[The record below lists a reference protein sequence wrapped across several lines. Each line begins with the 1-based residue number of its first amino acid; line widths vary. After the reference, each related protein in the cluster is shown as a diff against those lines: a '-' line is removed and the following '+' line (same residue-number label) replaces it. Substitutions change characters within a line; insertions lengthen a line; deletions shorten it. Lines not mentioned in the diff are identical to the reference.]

1 MALWSDWKKLVE
13 EASKMAYADEYQDF
27 DEILDVMEYADPAED
42 DALYKAIEAAHN
54 LDNAALAAEIEK
66 LNNMMEAVK
75 EAVKNAIQ
83 PNQDVTNKLLVN
95 PTFNMLDGDTE
106 KPQYGW
112 TGWGNTTNGMPTTGG
127 LHLSDV
133 QNRDY
138 YNLTAEAWSAK
149 EFDLYQEVE
158 NAPVGVYEIEV
169 QGFFRY
175 GRDDAGKEAYQAQEV
190 DYVKKGGAPVYVY
203 LNDVKTPF
211 MNIYDEPSQ
220 GQEFYATMAQVDETT
235 GEYKKGENGV
245 YQWRGIPY
253 SVQNYPANAEVPDE
267 YYPNGMTSAALAFS
281 AGLYKQTAKSLIA
294 KKGDK
299 MRIGVKGS
307 TQLPENSDCWVIWDN
322 FKLVYEGYTADV
334 VKPVL
339 EEQIAAAEA
348 KEREAEAEFIRE
360 ERESVREHYR
370 SLGIN
375 NAKPDDTDDVYGS
388 PRRSDA
394 SGYSSDPV
402 YDDRIELTPST
413 NNPTPTTS
421 AGSVSTTTVPTAV
434 VEVSETSAVIATP
447 IKIENARFINE
458 QNTTHIAKGE
468 LVKISFEIRN
478 MSDAAINNVVP
489 VVKETTGNKHLL
501 ISPSTLVERLAA
513 HKAIRYTAYVSAEKT
528 LKTGTAHFVIAIYS
542 DNNQISNTIEFDV
555 TLN

>member
-1 MALWSDWKKLVE
+1 MKRLINFSFLIITC
-13 EASKMAYADEYQDF
+13 S
-27 DEILDVMEYADPAED
+27 
-42 DALYKAIEAAHN
+42 
-54 LDNAALAAEIEK
+54 
-66 LNNMMEAVK
+66 
-75 EAVKNAIQ
+75 
-83 PNQDVTNKLLVN
+83 
-95 PTFNMLDGDTE
+95 
-106 KPQYGW
+106 
-112 TGWGNTTNGMPTTGG
+112 TTVLSSCTTTGAG
-127 LHLSDV
+127 AMTGAMFGGVIGSSIGGIGGGYRGS
-133 QNRDY
+133 N
-138 YNLTAEAWSAK
+138 
-149 EFDLYQEVE
+149 
-158 NAPVGVYEIEV
+158 VGTLV
-169 QGFFRY
+169 GMA
-175 GRDDAGKEAYQAQEV
+175 AGAAT
-190 DYVKKGGAPVYVY
+190 GA
-203 LNDVKTPF
+203 
-211 MNIYDEPSQ
+211 
-220 GQEFYATMAQVDETT
+220 A
-235 GEYKKGENGV
+235 
-245 YQWRGIPY
+245 
-253 SVQNYPANAEVPDE
+253 
-267 YYPNGMTSAALAFS
+267 
-281 AGLYKQTAKSLIA
+281 
-294 KKGDK
+294 
-299 MRIGVKGS
+299 IG
-307 TQLPENSDCWVIWDN
+307 
-322 FKLVYEGYTADV
+322 
-334 VKPVL
+334 
-339 EEQIAAAEA
+339 AAAEA

-413 NNPTPTTS
+413 NNPTPTTC
-421 AGSVSTTTVPTAV
+421 AGSTPTINISSTPVTTTVPAAV
-434 VEVSETSAVIATP
+434 VEVSETSAVITTP

-528 LKTGTAHFVIAIYS
+528 LKTGTAHFVIAVYS

>member
-1 MALWSDWKKLVE
+1 MKRLINFSFLIITC
-13 EASKMAYADEYQDF
+13 S
-27 DEILDVMEYADPAED
+27 
-42 DALYKAIEAAHN
+42 
-54 LDNAALAAEIEK
+54 
-66 LNNMMEAVK
+66 
-75 EAVKNAIQ
+75 
-83 PNQDVTNKLLVN
+83 
-95 PTFNMLDGDTE
+95 
-106 KPQYGW
+106 
-112 TGWGNTTNGMPTTGG
+112 TTVLSSCTTTGAG
-127 LHLSDV
+127 AMTGAMFGGVIGSSIGGIGGGYRGS
-133 QNRDY
+133 N
-138 YNLTAEAWSAK
+138 
-149 EFDLYQEVE
+149 
-158 NAPVGVYEIEV
+158 VGTLV
-169 QGFFRY
+169 GMA
-175 GRDDAGKEAYQAQEV
+175 AGAAT
-190 DYVKKGGAPVYVY
+190 GA
-203 LNDVKTPF
+203 
-211 MNIYDEPSQ
+211 
-220 GQEFYATMAQVDETT
+220 A
-235 GEYKKGENGV
+235 
-245 YQWRGIPY
+245 
-253 SVQNYPANAEVPDE
+253 
-267 YYPNGMTSAALAFS
+267 
-281 AGLYKQTAKSLIA
+281 
-294 KKGDK
+294 
-299 MRIGVKGS
+299 IG
-307 TQLPENSDCWVIWDN
+307 
-322 FKLVYEGYTADV
+322 
-334 VKPVL
+334 
-339 EEQIAAAEA
+339 AAAEA